1 MTLLHAANRTR
12 TVSYT
17 HLDVYK
23 RQAYINGW
31 EIANAFSELNDPID
45 QYERFA
51 EQQRQLDC
59 GIDDE
64 AHPMDM
70 DFVNALEVGL
80 PPTGGLGVG
89 IDRCI
94 MLILDQ
100 PSIRDIMLFPTM
112 KPVGLEKKGGAE
124 PKQARILDK
133 TKIEV
138 EPLFEEYVDFDSFAA
153 CDFRA
158 VKIKACT
165 EVPKS
170 KKLLRFVLND
180 GSGTDLSLIHI

>member
-1 MTLLHAANRTR
+1 
-12 TVSYT
+12 
-17 HLDVYK
+17 
-23 RQAYINGW
+23 
-31 EIANAFSELNDPID
+31 
-45 QYERFA
+45 
-51 EQQRQLDC
+51 
-59 GIDDE
+59 
-64 AHPMDM
+64 
-70 DFVNALEVGL
+70 
-80 PPTGGLGVG
+80 
-89 IDRCI
+89 

-124 PKQARILDK
+124 SKQARILDK

-180 GSGTDLSLIHI
+180 GSGTDRIILSGIHGYYEPEELVGKTAVAITNLPPRKMMGEESNGMLLSCVNKYDGEEMLNFIMLDDQIPAGAKVY